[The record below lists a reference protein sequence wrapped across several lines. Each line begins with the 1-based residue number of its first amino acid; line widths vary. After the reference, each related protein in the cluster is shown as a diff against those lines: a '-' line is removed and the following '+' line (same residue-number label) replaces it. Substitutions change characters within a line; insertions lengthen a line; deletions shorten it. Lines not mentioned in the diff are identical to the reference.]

1 MPKTYKRKLSEE
13 ELNEW
18 NHALKG
24 VRRNKVRATKS
35 LDTLP
40 DLEVQIRKHQDFF
53 HISPE
58 KIRITKALVIDDE
71 EGSDKRTTK
80 IMKRGKLEVNA
91 KIDLHGFTE
100 DQAFSA
106 VKTFI
111 LSSFYS
117 KKRNLLIITGKGSSI
132 TKSSVLRTKLPEWLN
147 LEGIR
152 ERIIRF
158 SSASN
163 KHGGNGAFYVLLKKC
178 HR

>member
-1 MPKTYKRKLSEE
+1 MPKSYKRRLSEQ
-13 ELNEW
+13 ELTEW
-18 NHALKG
+18 DRALKG
-24 VRRNKVRATKS
+24 VRKNKSRSVKS
-35 LDTLP
+35 EETLP
-40 DLEVQIRKHQDFF
+40 DLKVNIRNQQDFF
-53 HISPE
+53 DLNFKE
-58 KIRITKALVIDDE
+58 IRSSRALIIDDE
-71 EGSDKRTTK
+71 SGSDKRTTK
-80 IMKRGKLEVNA
+80 MMKRGKLEVNA

-100 DQAFSA
+100 EQAFQA

-111 LSSFYS
+111 LSSFYA

-132 TKSSVLRTKLPEWLN
+132 TKPSILRTKLPDWLN